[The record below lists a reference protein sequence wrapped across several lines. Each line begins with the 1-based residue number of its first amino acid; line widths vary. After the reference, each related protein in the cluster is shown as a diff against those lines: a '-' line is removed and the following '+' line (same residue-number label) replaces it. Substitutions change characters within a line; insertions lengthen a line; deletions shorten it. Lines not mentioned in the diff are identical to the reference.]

1 MTKIMENNIMNNN
14 FYKQLTESEKQECD
28 LCRDWSLRD
37 CARCNFFSRFSHKNK
52 QEVYNMVV
60 LYTID
65 CPQCLVLEKK
75 LKAKNIVFL
84 TVSDTETI
92 VAKGF
97 GDSSFPILVVDGV
110 VMDYKTAISWINN
123 Q

>member
-1 MTKIMENNIMNNN
+1 MNNN